1 MKFPCLPTK
10 SLPEPSRRAVRK
22 ATGTGSSTLGQ
33 DEMILSSRRGRSTL
47 PGRFGFPQVAVKDRA
62 FLVTETRHESSARG
76 RGKVRCDN
84 VHRAAQA

>member
-1 MKFPCLPTK
+1 M
-10 SLPEPSRRAVRK
+10 
-22 ATGTGSSTLGQ
+22 
-33 DEMILSSRRGRSTL
+33 